1 MGWSSWST
9 RHARRALMVG
19 AAVARLSLP
28 GSAAAQE
35 ARAPGSGED
44 QSREDV
50 AQRRERAALLATHYH
65 DAVRLHSM
73 GKGLPMIVSGIGG
86 VGLALSLAGEGID
99 APTRIAF
106 TASFATMLGG
116 GLGALAVPETYRL
129 NTLATAGM
137 LSQGSL
143 WLGFALLDSEA
154 IPRMTFVSLS
164 AGSYAAG
171 LLSGLNLALS
181 EYTPV
186 SRLRADHALVATPGW
201 RARLSG
207 AQLAGIERDLLGTEP
222 AIPRWAIFLPVALGG
237 VAAAAPVLDPELP
250 AEKRVMSALFG
261 LLNSTWSLAAMFEP
275 EHPVQAYQRDLRRAG
290 LRVEPSG
297 PDGTAGLTV
306 SGKF

>member
-1 MGWSSWST
+1 MDWLSWST
-9 RHARRALMVG
+9 RHVRRALMVG
-19 AAVARLSLP
+19 AAVAHLSLP

-35 ARAPGSGED
+35 ARAPGSEED

-73 GKGLPMIVSGIGG
+73 GRGLPILFSGLGG
-86 VGLALSLAGEGID
+86 VSLALSLAGEGID

-106 TASFATMLGG
+106 AAGSTTMLAG
-116 GLGALAVPETYRL
+116 GLAALAVPETYRP

-143 WLGFALLDSEA
+143 WLGFALLDSEP
-154 IPRMTFVSLS
+154 IPRMTLVSLS
-164 AGSYAAG
+164 AGSYATG

-207 AQLAGIERDLLGTEP
+207 AQLASIERDLLGTEP
-222 AIPRWAIFLPVALGG
+222 AIPRWAVYLPAALGG

-250 AEKRVMSALFG
+250 AEKQMMSAFFG
-261 LLNSTWSLAAMFEP
+261 LLNFTWSLAAMLEP

-290 LRVEPSG
+290 LRVAPSG

>member
-1 MGWSSWST
+1 M
-9 RHARRALMVG
+9 
-19 AAVARLSLP
+19 ARLSLP

-35 ARAPGSGED
+35 AGAPGSAED

-73 GKGLPMIVSGIGG
+73 GNGLPILFSGLGG
-86 VGLALSLAGEGID
+86 VSLALSLAGEGID
-99 APTRIAF
+99 APARIAF
-106 TASFATMLGG
+106 ASGSATMLAG
-116 GLGALAVPETYRL
+116 GLAVLAAPETYRP
-129 NTLATAGM
+129 NTLATVGM

-143 WLGFALLDSEA
+143 WLGFALLDSEP
-154 IPRMTFVSLS
+154 IPRMTLVSLS
-164 AGSYAAG
+164 AGNYATG

-186 SRLRADHALVATPGW
+186 SRLRASHALVATPGW

-207 AQLAGIERDLLGTEP
+207 AQLASVERDLLGTEP
-222 AIPRWAIFLPVALGG
+222 AIPRWAVFLPVTLGG

-250 AEKRVMSALFG
+250 AEKRMLSAIFG
-261 LLNSTWSLAAMFEP
+261 LLNFTWSLAAMLEP

>member
-1 MGWSSWST
+1 MGWLSWST
-9 RHARRALMVG
+9 RHLRRALMVG

-35 ARAPGSGED
+35 ALAPGSEED

-65 DAVRLHSM
+65 DAVRLHSL
-73 GKGLPMIVSGIGG
+73 GRGLPILFSGLGG
-86 VGLALSLAGEGID
+86 VSLALSLAGEGID

-106 TASFATMLGG
+106 AAGSTAMLAG
-116 GLGALAVPETYRL
+116 GLAALAVPETYRP

-137 LSQGSL
+137 LWQGSL
-143 WLGFALLDSEA
+143 SLGIALLDSEA
-154 IPRMTFVSLS
+154 IPRMTFISLS
-164 AGSYAAG
+164 AGNYAAG

-207 AQLAGIERDLLGTEP
+207 AQLASIERDLLGTEP
-222 AIPRWAIFLPVALGG
+222 AIPRWAVYLPATLGG

-250 AEKRVMSALFG
+250 AEKRMMSAIFG
-261 LLNSTWSLAAMFEP
+261 LLNFTWSLAAMFEP
-275 EHPVQAYQRDLRRAG
+275 EHPVQAYRRDLRRAG

-306 SGKF
+306 SGNF

>member
-1 MGWSSWST
+1 MGWLSWST
-9 RHARRALMVG
+9 RHVRRALMVG

-35 ARAPGSGED
+35 ALAPGSGED
-44 QSREDV
+44 QSREDA

-73 GKGLPMIVSGIGG
+73 GRGLPILFSGLGG
-86 VGLALSLAGEGID
+86 VSLALSLAGEGVD

-106 TASFATMLGG
+106 AAGSATLLAG
-116 GLGALAVPETYRL
+116 GLGAVAAPETYRL

-154 IPRMTFVSLS
+154 TPRMTFISLS
-164 AGSYAAG
+164 AGNYAAG
-171 LLSGLNLALS
+171 VLSGLNLALS

-237 VAAAAPVLDPELP
+237 VAAAAPALDPELP
-250 AEKRVMSALFG
+250 AEERMTSAIFG
-261 LLNSTWSLAAMFEP
+261 LLNATWSLAAMFEP

-290 LRVEPSG
+290 LRVAPSG
-297 PDGTAGLTV
+297 PAGTAGLTV

>member
-1 MGWSSWST
+1 M
-9 RHARRALMVG
+9 
-19 AAVARLSLP
+19 
-28 GSAAAQE
+28 
-35 ARAPGSGED
+35 
-44 QSREDV
+44 
-50 AQRRERAALLATHYH
+50 
-65 DAVRLHSM
+65 
-73 GKGLPMIVSGIGG
+73 
-86 VGLALSLAGEGID
+86 
-99 APTRIAF
+99 
-106 TASFATMLGG
+106 
-116 GLGALAVPETYRL
+116 PETYRP

-143 WLGFALLDSEA
+143 WLGFALLDSES

-237 VAAAAPVLDPELP
+237 VAAAAPALDPELP
-250 AEKRVMSALFG
+250 AEKRMTSALFG

-290 LRVEPSG
+290 LRLEPSG